1 MILNCGY
8 RSWTDVWLVLNG
20 DRGVPSNLQGTVEA
34 FAECNLAELQHKF
47 QAHRGQVAAVFLD
60 IQRSAPPVGYLAAVK
75 ELCHT
80 NWALLVYDEI
90 VTGFRLALGEMQEYC
105 GVMPDLA
112 CFAKAL
118 SNGMPL
124 ACVASHAEVMVS
136 MQDRVIS
143 VTYGGEALSVAAAI
157 ASLRELRDKGVNAYL
172 WDLGEMLQ
180 RGLNDASMTPP
191 RKLLFPFIV
200 VGLPR

>member
-1 MILNCGY
+1 
-8 RSWTDVWLVLNG
+8 
-20 DRGVPSNLQGTVEA
+20 
-34 FAECNLAELQHKF
+34 
-47 QAHRGQVAAVFLD
+47 
-60 IQRSAPPVGYLAAVK
+60 
-75 ELCHT
+75 
-80 NWALLVYDEI
+80 
-90 VTGFRLALGEMQEYC
+90 
-105 GVMPDLA
+105 
-112 CFAKAL
+112 
-118 SNGMPL
+118 MPL